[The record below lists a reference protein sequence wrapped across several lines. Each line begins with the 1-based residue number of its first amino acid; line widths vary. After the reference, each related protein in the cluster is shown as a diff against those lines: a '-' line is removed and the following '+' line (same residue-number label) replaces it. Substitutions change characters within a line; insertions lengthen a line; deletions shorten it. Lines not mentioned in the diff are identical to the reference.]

1 MTYQELLRSVDF
13 RKVADAYCKMY
24 PGQAH
29 MLPFL
34 KCHYDMLCNMT
45 PVYDPEANSQV
56 CRISMKCDEG
66 TEKRYLSAFPL
77 EGDLW
82 SASLCKRVEI
92 APDVTASLEEIA
104 ACCLW
109 HTSFYGYTEEQLAN
123 TAEEL
128 SEWRDKNDLEIYQ
141 QKLSRNLRT
150 IKRLYNYT
158 PILPSLKDIYGIV
171 KRRANERY
179 KTYKRRHIKK
189 RIRNRWFRREFIKA
203 EYYRYL
209 YGVSR
214 FILEVKTPE
223 ESIEGLSRFYM
234 YKKFI
239 AYNYRS
245 YTYGKSDP
253 AEYLRELINKHQVFD
268 ATYSNVYICLV
279 RATENNSTLSN
290 AERRLC
296 HSILASCSG
305 WGRFHISTKC
315 DPTLGDEMRMIVAF
329 YE

>member
-1 MTYQELLRSVDF
+1 MTFQGLLHSVDF
-13 RKVADAYCKMY
+13 RKVVDAYCNMY

-34 KCHYDMLCNMT
+34 KCHYDMLCNT
-45 PVYDPEANSQV
+45 APVFNIKDKFQI
-56 CRISMKCDEG
+56 CRVLMRCDEW
-66 TEKRYLSAFPL
+66 TKKTYLSAFSL
-77 EGDLW
+77 ECEVW
-82 SASLCKRVEI
+82 SASLCKRIEI
-92 APDVTASLEEIA
+92 APEVTASLEEIA

-128 SEWRDKNDLEIYQ
+128 SEWRDKNDLEICQ
-141 QKLSRNLRT
+141 QKLSRNLKT
-150 IKRLYNYT
+150 IERLYNYSPT
-158 PILPSLKDIYGIV
+158 FPALKDIYEIV
-171 KRRANERY
+171 KRMANERY

-209 YGVSR
+209 YGISR
-214 FILEVKTPE
+214 FILEVKTPD
-223 ESIEGLSRFYM
+223 ESIEGLCRFY
-234 YKKFI
+234 KCEKFI

-245 YTYGKSDP
+245 YTYGKNAP
-253 AEYLRELINKHQVFD
+253 ADYLRELIDEYNAFD
-268 ATYSNVYICLV
+268 KTYRNVYICLV
-279 RATENNSTLSN
+279 RATENNTTLSN
-290 AERRLC
+290 TERRLC

-305 WGRFHISTKC
+305 WGHFHVSTKY
-315 DPTLGDEMRMIVAF
+315 DPLLVNEMRMIVAF